1 MKKVTFLLTLFVTL
15 AFSSMAQFGRAGLFP
30 LVAKDT
36 LVANDTIQKVI
47 TATAGYNAIGIQAN
61 INKLS
66 GTLTGKMYLYT
77 SLDNAN
83 FTLTDSASYVSTVTS
98 SFSTPTYTHTAIIT
112 KQTVPGVFYR
122 IWLTSSATVS
132 APVQVWYTLRKN
144 INQ

>member
-1 MKKVTFLLTLFVTL
+1 MKKILFICLLAIIGTT
-15 AFSSMAQFGRAGLFP
+15 ASAQFGRAAMFP

-36 LVANDTIQKVI
+36 LAINDTIQKII
-47 TATAGYNAIGIQAN
+47 TATAGYNSIGIQAN

-77 SLDNAN
+77 SLDNVN
-83 FTLTDSASYVSTVTS
+83 YQLTDSASYTSTVTS
-98 SFSTPTYTHTAIIT
+98 SFNTPTYTHTAIIT

-144 INQ
+144 ISQ